1 MRSLTSL
8 FMSSIS
14 PTSSPPTEFTQEDA
28 AEDNGEPGGVVGG
41 VEGVKSEV
49 ELVVVESRRTACS
62 EGAGDGKRCGGLEAL
77 QFVACALGRRSG
89 SGN

>member
-1 MRSLTSL
+1 
-8 FMSSIS
+8 
-14 PTSSPPTEFTQEDA
+14 
-28 AEDNGEPGGVVGG
+28 VVGG